1 MTTLD
6 PVTTSAPIG
15 DNDAGVEKRF
25 EFASLPPATTRWV
38 VRRKAEVVAAVRSG
52 LISLDDVCRRYSLTR
67 DEFEAWAS
75 FIDRHGVDGLRT
87 TRLQYYRRRAARLA
101 AGKR

>member
-6 PVTTSAPIG
+6 STTLAHVGDDAENRIASAC
-15 DNDAGVEKRF
+15 
-25 EFASLPPATTRWV
+25 LPPTTTRWV

-52 LISLDDVCRRYSLTR
+52 VVSLDEVCQRYSLTR

-75 FIDRHGVDGLRT
+75 FIDRHGVDGLRA

>member
-1 MTTLD
+1 MMTLD
-6 PVTTSAPIG
+6 PTTFGPG
-15 DNDAGVEKRF
+15 DEAANRIAY
-25 EFASLPPATTRWV
+25 ACLPPPTTRWV

-52 LISLDDVCRRYSLTR
+52 VVSLDDVCRRYSLTR
-67 DEFEAWAS
+67 DEFEAWES
-75 FIDRHGVDGLRT
+75 CIDRHGVDSLRT

>member
-1 MTTLD
+1 MTLD
-6 PVTTSAPIG
+6 PTTFSPG
-15 DNDAGVEKRF
+15 DEAANRIAY
-25 EFASLPPATTRWV
+25 ACLPPPTTRWV

-52 LISLDDVCRRYSLTR
+52 VVSLDDVCRRYSLTR

-75 FIDRHGVDGLRT
+75 SIDSHGVDSLRT

>member
-1 MTTLD
+1 MMTLD
-6 PVTTSAPIG
+6 PTTFDPAG
-15 DNDAGVEKRF
+15 DDAANRI
-25 EFASLPPATTRWV
+25 ACACLPPPTTRWV

-52 LISLDDVCRRYSLTR
+52 VVSLDEVCRRYSLTP
-67 DEFEAWAS
+67 DEFNAWAS
-75 FIDRHGVDGLRT
+75 FIDRHGVDSLRT